1 VGGAPWAPYLSS
13 LKKKE
18 KGKKINV
25 LSRIDAGRKN
35 RRRRRDFGEEI
46 SQERRRQ
53 KMWPAVA

>member
-18 KGKKINV
+18 KKKGKKINV
-25 LSRIDAGRKN
+25 LSRIDAGRK
-35 RRRRRDFGEEI
+35 RRRDFGEEI

>member
-1 VGGAPWAPYLSS
+1 MGS
-13 LKKKE
+13 LFVVIEKKRKE
-18 KGKKINV
+18 KREKINV
-25 LSRIDAGRKN
+25 LSRIDAGRK